1 MLPSCTAESL
11 PPLPPSVLLALLVL
25 LTGLVRCVSLPPS
38 LTLVLLMLLTLLLT
52 FLSPLL
58 TPLLHLHVPRA
69 PPLMFP
75 PLCAPPSHSNVSRE
89 RAHPVESLCL
99 RSSCCFSWPLTLTM
113 QTLSSHIQ
121 QFNLTAT
128 GTSSSSATSPVLVLP
143 GRPLYMHNGHVK

>member
-11 PPLPPSVLLALLVL
+11 PPLPPSVLLALLAL

-38 LTLVLLMLLTLLLT
+38 LTLVLLMLLT
-52 FLSPLL
+52 PLL

-143 GRPLYMHNGHVK
+143 GRPLYMHNGHIK